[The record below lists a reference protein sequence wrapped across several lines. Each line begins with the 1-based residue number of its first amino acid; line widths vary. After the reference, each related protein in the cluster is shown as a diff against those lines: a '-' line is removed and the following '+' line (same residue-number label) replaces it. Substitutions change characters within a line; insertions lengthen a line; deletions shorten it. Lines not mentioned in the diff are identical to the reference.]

1 MFSIYDILWYTAIW
15 KKKLFCSNIFIKNS
29 HFHLVSTMT
38 YEFSATIL
46 FGSDIIIETRTR
58 FKVDTA
64 IKKRWRIIVLFKSQR
79 SSIRCISQEHTIFA
93 VLRSIRLHSFPRST
107 IFTEI
112 YHRIDRKNS
121 KNYFIISIRKQVIGQ
136 SYDKTNCS
144 MLLAY

>member
-1 MFSIYDILWYTAIW
+1 MIYYDTQQN
-15 KKKLFCSNIFIKNS
+15 KNLFCSNIFIKNS
-29 HFHLVSTMT
+29 HFHLVSTLFWPMS
-38 YEFSATIL
+38 FQQQSCLGQIL
-46 FGSDIIIETRTR
+46 SSKLGHDSKLIQLS
-58 FKVDTA
+58 
-64 IKKRWRIIVLFKSQR
+64 KKRWRIIVLFKSQR

-144 MLLAY
+144 MLLTY